1 MKESLVLL
9 LTSGFLLVRTKS
21 VYVSANCLTNYH
33 SPSLKSSRAEK
44 IKAKCILIYG
54 GKTTKAELLQ
64 LIRTQFSSVG
74 IFINKKVENRK
85 N

>member
-9 LTSGFLLVRTKS
+9 LTSEFLLVRTKS
-21 VYVSANCLTNYH
+21 VYVSANCLTNYD

-54 GKTTKAELLQ
+54 GKTTNLSEHDRCLEYIQKAN
-64 LIRTQFSSVG
+64 SVEASL
-74 IFINKKVENRK
+74 VDV
-85 N
+85 

>member
-54 GKTTKAELLQ
+54 GKTTNLLEMADAWN
-64 LIRTQFSSVG
+64 SESNSVEASQMD
-74 IFINKKVENRK
+74 V
-85 N
+85 